1 MVASDEAALACIVAV
16 PGGPMKGFAGGK
28 VASMATVA
36 FSGIVA
42 YSSGSVRQGMKVVPS
57 RAMSTSYADAK
68 EVRL

>member
-1 MVASDEAALACIVAV
+1 
-16 PGGPMKGFAGGK
+16 MKGFAGGK